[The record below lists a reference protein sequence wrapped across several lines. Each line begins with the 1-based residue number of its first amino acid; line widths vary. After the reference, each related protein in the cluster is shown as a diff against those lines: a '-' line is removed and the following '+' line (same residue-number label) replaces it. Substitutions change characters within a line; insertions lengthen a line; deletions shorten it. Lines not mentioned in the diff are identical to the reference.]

1 MMFYIVYI
9 YIIMLYAYM
18 NYYTI
23 FFEDALALKKG
34 MLD

>member
-9 YIIMLYAYM
+9 YIMLYAYM